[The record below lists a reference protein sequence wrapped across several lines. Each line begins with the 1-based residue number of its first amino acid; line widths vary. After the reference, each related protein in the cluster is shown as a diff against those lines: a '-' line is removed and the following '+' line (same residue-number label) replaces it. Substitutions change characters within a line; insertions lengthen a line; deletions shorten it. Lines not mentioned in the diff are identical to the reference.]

1 MTSTQVCFDAQVS
14 RIVRA
19 EREHAFILG
28 ALTLQA
34 DLEDGGT
41 NRAGFIAQFAD
52 AWLEEFE
59 SMPTWVAFG
68 DDGSAVGF
76 VQTNWVSK
84 LPSLRRPTTGW
95 VHVKKVF
102 VTPAARGNGLAEQ
115 MLRAM
120 IAWGT
125 TNGVERYQLTARP
138 TARSLYERLGF
149 TAPDERL
156 MELRPAAFSSPR

>member
-34 DLEDGGT
+34 DLEYGGT
-41 NRAGFIAQFAD
+41 NRPGFIPEFAD
-52 AWLEEFE
+52 AWLAEFE
-59 SMPTWVAFG
+59 SMPTWVAFS

-76 VQTNWVSK
+76 VQTSFVPK
-84 LPSLRRPTTGW
+84 LPSLCRPTTGW
-95 VHVKKVF
+95 IHVKNVF

-125 TNGVERYQLTARP
+125 TNGIERYQLTARP

-156 MELRPAAFSSPR
+156 MELRPAAVSSAR